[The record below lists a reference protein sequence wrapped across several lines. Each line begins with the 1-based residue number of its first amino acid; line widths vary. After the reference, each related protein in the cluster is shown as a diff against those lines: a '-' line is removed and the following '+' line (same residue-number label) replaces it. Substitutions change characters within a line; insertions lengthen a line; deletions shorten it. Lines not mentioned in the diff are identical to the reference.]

1 MTFNAVGVF
10 GLTFDFL
17 LKICLSILCP
27 PPLLTLPP
35 LHTSPSPQPPLL
47 NSPPPPKSNLVNFD
61 LFWTDSIQNVTTF
74 YINIFLFLRNP
85 I

>member
-1 MTFNAVGVF
+1 MAFDAVGVF

-27 PPLLTLPP
+27 PSSHSPLFNTPLPLLKTP
-35 LHTSPSPQPPLL
+35 
-47 NSPPPPKSNLVNFD
+47 PPPPKSNLVNFD

-74 YINIFLFLRNP
+74 YINIFLLLRNQ